1 MKLKPDYR
9 WSVAAVATLM
19 MSTASPAAE
28 KNTQEPEESPVKV
41 SIQGAEPSLEE
52 NLRAYLP
59 SLRNLKCESPAE
71 RIDRYIDSAQARLT
85 KGAEAMGYFT
95 AKFDMTSARQ
105 NNCWTFNILVEPG
118 PTVAVVK
125 SNIRITGAGA
135 QSDDFKAIASVPPY
149 TNNEVLVTQKYEDF
163 KTNLTRTASR
173 LGYFDA
179 EFKERE
185 IQVNVDT
192 RQAVVNLHFDTGKRY
207 QFGQVTVEQDVLA
220 DKYLKRYLRI
230 EAGKDYSSE
239 ELLRQQRLLENS
251 GYYSDV
257 QISSNYQNTENNRV
271 PVEIKTLRN
280 KRYAYT
286 SKLAFA
292 SDDGFTIEGGM
303 NARWVNSRGHKLDV
317 ALLYTQ
323 SGYLKTGFKYIVPL
337 WEPEN
342 EYAGI
347 DVSWIKSKDSIDFA
361 GIPLDT
367 YLDQRK
373 LEFNYNRRT
382 ESDWQQTAFLSF
394 FEEKFRLV
402 IDGDSIPDNT
412 QLTLLGV
419 RASKTKATT
428 DPLYPEKGWR
438 LSGEIKG
445 SHKSLLSDETLM
457 QARVDGKYLHSFENG
472 SKAIARGALGATW
485 VDTESVMPK
494 SLGFT
499 TGGQDSVRGFDS
511 NALGE
516 LDEYGEVSGG
526 KNLIV
531 TSLEYEHPLTEKFS
545 AAVFADA
552 GSAFDDW
559 NNYELQV
566 GAGVGV
572 RYKSPLGPV
581 RLDLAVPKDDTSDL
595 HFYFSLGPDL

>member
-1 MKLKPDYR
+1 MKLKPEYR
-9 WSVAAVATLM
+9 FGVVVFATLV
-19 MSTASPAAE
+19 MSSASPAAE
-28 KNTQEPEESPVKV
+28 TDKKEAEDSPVKV
-41 SIQGAEPSLEE
+41 NIQGAEPSLEE

-71 RIDRYIDSAQARLT
+71 RIERYIVSAQPKLT
-85 KGAEAMGYFT
+85 KGAEAMGYFA
-95 AKFDMTSARQ
+95 AKFEMNSARQ
-105 NNCWTFNILVEPG
+105 ANCWAFNLVVEPG
-118 PTVAVVK
+118 PTVTVAK
-125 SNIRITGAGA
+125 SNIQITGEGA
-135 QSDDFKAIASVPPY
+135 KLEDFVQIASNPPY
-149 TNNEVLVTQKYEDF
+149 VTDEVLVTQKYEDF
-163 KTNLTRTASR
+163 KTNLTRAASR

-179 EFKERE
+179 EFVEHE
-185 IQVNVDT
+185 IQVNIDA
-192 RQAVVNLHFDTGKRY
+192 RQAVVNLHFETGKRY
-207 QFGQVTVEQDVLA
+207 QFGEVNVEQEVLA
-220 DKYLKRYLRI
+220 PKYLKRYLRV
-230 EAGKDYSSE
+230 EAGKAYNSD

-257 QISSNYQNTENNRV
+257 QISSSYQNVENNRV

-286 SKLAFA
+286 GKLAYA

-303 NARWVNSRGHKLDV
+303 NARWVNNKGHKLDL

-337 WEPEN
+337 WEPEH
-342 EYAGI
+342 EYAGV
-347 DVSWIKSKDSIDFA
+347 DVSWIKSKDTIDFS
-361 GIPLDT
+361 GIPLAS

-382 ESDWQQTAFLSF
+382 ESDWQQTAFISF

-419 RASKTKATT
+419 RASKTKAT

-438 LSGEIKG
+438 FSGELKG
-445 SHKSLLSDETLM
+445 AHKSVLSDDTLM
-457 QARVDGKYLHSFENG
+457 QTRLDAKYLHTFENQA
-472 SKAIARGALGATW
+472 KVIARGALGATW
-485 VDTESVMPK
+485 VDQDSAMPQ

-511 NALGE
+511 NTLGE
-516 LDEYGEVSGG
+516 LDEYGEVAGA
-526 KNLIV
+526 KNLLV
-531 TSLEYEHPLTEKFS
+531 TSLEYEHPLTEKVS

-552 GSAFDDW
+552 GNAFNDW
-559 NNYELQV
+559 GSYKLKV
-566 GAGVGV
+566 GTGLGV

-581 RLDLAVPKDDTSDL
+581 RLDLAVPKDDTKDL

>member
-9 WSVAAVATLM
+9 LSVLALATLM
-19 MSTASPAAE
+19 VSTASPAAE
-28 KNTQEPEESPVKV
+28 QNNKEPEESPVKV

-59 SLRNLKCESPAE
+59 SLRNLKCESPTE
-71 RIDRYIDSAQARLT
+71 RIERYVDAAQPKLT

-105 NNCWTFNILVEPG
+105 NNCWVFNIVVEPG
-118 PTVAVVK
+118 PTVTVAK
-125 SNIRITGAGA
+125 SNIRITGEGA
-135 QSDDFKAIASVPPY
+135 KSDDFKVIASDPPY
-149 TNNEVLVTQKYEDF
+149 TDHEVLVTQKYEDF
-163 KTNLTRTASR
+163 KSSLTRAASR

-179 EFKERE
+179 QFVERE
-185 IQVNVDT
+185 IQVNLDS

-207 QFGQVTVEQDVLA
+207 QFGQVDVEQDVL
-220 DKYLKRYLRI
+220 DQKFLKRYLRV
-230 EAGKDYSSE
+230 EAGEDYNSE
-239 ELLRQQRLLENS
+239 DLLRQQRLLENS

-271 PVEIKTLRN
+271 PVEIKALRN

-286 SKLAFA
+286 GKLAFA

-303 NARWVNSRGHKLDV
+303 SARWVNRKGHKLDV

-337 WEPEN
+337 WEPEH

-361 GIPLDT
+361 GIPLAS

-382 ESDWQQTAFLSF
+382 ESDWQQTAFISF

-412 QLTLLGV
+412 QLTLI
-419 RASKTKATT
+419 A
-428 DPLYPEKGWR
+428 
-438 LSGEIKG
+438 
-445 SHKSLLSDETLM
+445 
-457 QARVDGKYLHSFENG
+457 ARVN
-472 SKAIARGALGATW
+472 
-485 VDTESVMPK
+485 K
-494 SLGFT
+494 SQKLLT
-499 TGGQDSVRGFDS
+499 P
-511 NALGE
+511 
-516 LDEYGEVSGG
+516 YVS
-526 KNLIV
+526 
-531 TSLEYEHPLTEKFS
+531 
-545 AAVFADA
+545 
-552 GSAFDDW
+552 
-559 NNYELQV
+559 
-566 GAGVGV
+566 
-572 RYKSPLGPV
+572 
-581 RLDLAVPKDDTSDL
+581 
-595 HFYFSLGPDL
+595 

>member
-9 WSVAAVATLM
+9 LSVVVLTTLV

-28 KNTQEPEESPVKV
+28 KDKKEPEDAPVKV
-41 SIQGAEPSLEE
+41 TVQGAEPSLEE

-59 SLRNLKCESPAE
+59 SLRNLKCESPTE
-71 RIDRYIDSAQARLT
+71 RIERYIDSAQAKLT

-95 AKFDMTSARQ
+95 AKFDMSSARQ
-105 NNCWTFNILVEPG
+105 NNCWVFNIVVEPG
-118 PTVAVVK
+118 PAVTVAK
-125 SNIRITGAGA
+125 SNIQITGEGA
-135 QSDDFKAIASVPPY
+135 QSDDFKEIASNPPY
-149 TNNEVLVTQKYEDF
+149 VKDEVLITQKYEDF
-163 KTNLTRTASR
+163 KSSLTRAASR

-179 EFKERE
+179 EFLERE
-185 IQVNVDT
+185 IQVNIDS
-192 RQAVVNLHFDTGKRY
+192 RQAVVNLHFETGKRY
-207 QFGQVTVEQDVLA
+207 QFGLVDIEQDVLNP
-220 DKYLKRYLRI
+220 KFLKRYLRV
-230 EAGKDYSSE
+230 ETGKDYNSE

-271 PVEIKTLRN
+271 PVEIKALRN

-286 SKLAFA
+286 GKLGFA
-292 SDDGFTIEGGM
+292 SGDGFTIEGGM
-303 NARWVNSRGHKLDV
+303 NARWVNSKGHKFDT

-337 WEPEN
+337 WEPEH

-361 GIPLDT
+361 GIPLAT

-382 ESDWQQTAFLSF
+382 ESDWQQTAFISF

-412 QLTLLGV
+412 QLTLVGARV
-419 RASKTKATT
+419 NKTKAT
-428 DPLYPEKGWR
+428 DPLYPERGWR
-438 LSGEIKG
+438 VSAELKG
-445 SHKSLLSDETLM
+445 SHKSVLSDETLL
-457 QARVDGKYLHSFENG
+457 QARVDGKYLHSFDG
-472 SKAIARGALGATW
+472 GRKAIVRGAVGATW
-485 VDTESVMPK
+485 VDKDSTMPQ

-516 LDEYGEVSGG
+516 FDEYGEVTGG

-531 TSLEYEHPLTEKFS
+531 TSLEYEHPLTEKIS
-545 AAVFADA
+545 AAIFADA
-552 GSAFDDW
+552 GSAFNDW
-559 NNYELQV
+559 QDYELHV
-566 GAGVGV
+566 GAGLGL

-581 RLDLAVPKDDTSDL
+581 RLDLAVPKDDNKDL

>member
-1 MKLKPDYR
+1 MKVKPEYR
-9 WSVAAVATLM
+9 LSVVVLTTLV

-28 KNTQEPEESPVKV
+28 KDNKEAEDLPVKV
-41 SIQGAEPSLEE
+41 AIQGAEETLAE

-59 SLRNLKCESPAE
+59 SLRNLKCESPTE
-71 RIDRYIDSAQARLT
+71 RIERYIDSAQPKLT
-85 KGAEAMGYFT
+85 KGAEAMGYFA
-95 AKFDMTSARQ
+95 AKFEMTSARQ
-105 NNCWTFNILVEPG
+105 NNCWSFNLVVEPG
-118 PTVAVVK
+118 PTVTVAK
-125 SNIRITGAGA
+125 SNIRVTGDGA
-135 QSDDFKAIASVPPY
+135 KLDDFKEIIKTPPY
-149 TNNEVLVTQKYEDF
+149 ANNEVLVTQKYEDF
-163 KTNLTRTASR
+163 KASLTRAASR

-179 EFKERE
+179 QFVERE
-185 IQVNVDT
+185 IQVNIDT
-192 RQAVVNLHFDTGKRY
+192 HQAVINLHFDTGKRY
-207 QFGQVTVEQDVLA
+207 QFGQVDIEQDVLSS
-220 DKYLKRYLRI
+220 KFLKRYLRV
-230 EAGKDYSSE
+230 EAGKDYNSE

-257 QISSNYQNTENNRV
+257 QISSNYQHTENLRV
-271 PVEIKTLRN
+271 PVEIKALRN

-286 SKLAFA
+286 GKLAFA
-292 SDDGFTIEGGM
+292 SEDGFTIEGGM
-303 NARWVNSRGHKLDV
+303 NARWVNSKGHKLDA

-337 WEPEN
+337 WEPEH

-347 DVSWIKSKDSIDFA
+347 DVAWIKSKDSIDFD
-361 GIPLDT
+361 GISLAT
-367 YLDQRK
+367 YLDQRN

-382 ESDWQQTAFLSF
+382 ESDWQQTVFISF

-402 IDGDSIPDNT
+402 IDGDSIPDDT
-412 QLTLLGV
+412 QLTLIGARV
-419 RASKTKATT
+419 NKTKAT
-428 DPLYPEKGWR
+428 DPLYPAKGWR
-438 LSGEIKG
+438 VSAEVKG
-445 SHKSLLSDETLM
+445 SHKSVLSDQTLM
-457 QARVDGKYLHSFENG
+457 QVRMDGKYLHSFDAG
-472 SKAIARGALGATW
+472 GKAIARGAVGATW
-485 VDTESVMPK
+485 VDTDSEMPK

-499 TGGQDSVRGFDS
+499 TGGQDSVRGVDS

-516 LDEYGEVSGG
+516 FDEYGEVTGG

-531 TSLEYEHPLTEKFS
+531 TSLEYEHPLTEKLS

-559 NNYELQV
+559 KNYRLNV

-581 RLDLAVPKDDTSDL
+581 RLDLAVPKDNTKDL

>member
-1 MKLKPDYR
+1 MKLKPDNR
-9 WSVAAVATLM
+9 LSVVVMATLL

-28 KNTQEPEESPVKV
+28 KEKKEPEASPVKV
-41 SIQGAEPSLEE
+41 SIQGAEPSLED

-71 RIDRYIDSAQARLT
+71 RIERYIDSAQSKLT

-105 NNCWTFNILVEPG
+105 NNCWAFNIVVEPG
-118 PTVAVVK
+118 PTVTVAK
-125 SNIRITGAGA
+125 SNIRITGQGA
-135 QSDDFKAIASVPPY
+135 QSDDFKEIASNPPY
-149 TNNEVLVTQKYEDF
+149 SNNEVLVTQKYEDF
-163 KTNLTRTASR
+163 KSSLTRAASR

-179 EFKERE
+179 QFVERE
-185 IQVNVDT
+185 IQVNIDS

-207 QFGQVTVEQDVLA
+207 QFGQVDIEQDVL
-220 DKYLKRYLRI
+220 DQKFLKRYLRV
-230 EAGKDYSSE
+230 EAGKDYNSE
-239 ELLRQQRLLENS
+239 DLLRQQRLLENS

-257 QISSNYQNTENNRV
+257 QISSNYQKTEKNRV
-271 PVEIKTLRN
+271 PVEIKALRN

-286 SKLAFA
+286 GKLAFA

-303 NARWVNSRGHKLDV
+303 SARWVNRKGHKLDV

-337 WEPEN
+337 WQPEH

-361 GIPLDT
+361 GIPLAT

-382 ESDWQQTAFLSF
+382 ESDWQQTAFISF

-412 QLTLLGV
+412 QLTLIGARV
-419 RASKTKATT
+419 NKTKAT

-438 LSGEIKG
+438 VSGEIKG
-445 SHKSLLSDETLM
+445 SHKSILSDETLL
-457 QARVDGKYLHSFENG
+457 QARVDGKYLHNFDSG
-472 SKAIARGALGATW
+472 GKAIARGAVGATW
-485 VDTESVMPK
+485 VDTDSVMPK

-516 LDEYGEVSGG
+516 FDEYGEVTGG
-526 KNLIV
+526 KNLLV
-531 TSLEYEHPLTEKFS
+531 TSLEYEHPVTEKIS

-559 NNYELQV
+559 KNYDLHV

-581 RLDLAVPKDDTSDL
+581 RLDLAVPKDNTKDL

>member
-1 MKLKPDYR
+1 MKLKPEYCLGCLFLT
-9 WSVAAVATLM
+9 TLVI
-19 MSTASPAAE
+19 STTSPAAE
-28 KNTQEPEESPVKV
+28 KNKSEPEESPVKV
-41 SIQGAEPSLEE
+41 TIQGAEESLEA

-71 RIDRYIDSAQARLT
+71 RIERYIDSAQPKLA
-85 KGAEAMGYFT
+85 KAAEAMGYFT
-95 AKFDMTSARQ
+95 AKFEMNSSRS
-105 NNCWTFNILVEPG
+105 NNCWVFSLVVEPG
-118 PTVAVVK
+118 PTVAVAK
-125 SNIRITGAGA
+125 SNIRVTGEGA
-135 QSDDFKAIASVPPY
+135 KLDDFKDIVSNPPY
-149 TNNEVLVTQKYEDF
+149 VNNEVLITQKYEDF
-163 KTNLTRTASR
+163 KTSLTRAASR
-173 LGYFDA
+173 LGFFDA
-179 EFKERE
+179 EFVERE

-192 RQAVVNLHFDTGKRY
+192 RQAVINLHFETGKRY
-207 QFGQVTVEQDVLA
+207 QFGQVDIEQDVLNP
-220 DKYLKRYLRI
+220 KFLKRYLRVKPG
-230 EAGKDYSSE
+230 EDYNSE

-257 QISSNYQNTENNRV
+257 QISSNYQKIENNRV
-271 PVEIKTLRN
+271 PVEMKALRN

-286 SKLAFA
+286 GKLAFA

-303 NARWVNSRGHKLDV
+303 NARWVNSKGHKLDL

-337 WEPEN
+337 WEPEH

-347 DVSWIKSKDSIDFA
+347 DVSWIKSKDSIDFF
-361 GIPLDT
+361 GIPLAT

-382 ESDWQQTAFLSF
+382 DNDWQQTAFISF

-412 QLTLLGV
+412 QLTLLGA
-419 RASKTKATT
+419 RASKTKAT
-428 DPLYPEKGWR
+428 DPLYPQKGWR
-438 LSGEIKG
+438 VSGELKG
-445 SHKSLLSDETLM
+445 SHKSLMSDETLM
-457 QARVDGKYLHSFENG
+457 QARLDGKYLHTFENKG
-472 SKAIARGALGATW
+472 KAIARGALGATW
-485 VDTESVMPK
+485 VEAESVMPK

-499 TGGQDSVRGFDS
+499 TGGQDSVRGFGS

-531 TSLEYEHPLTEKFS
+531 ASLEYEHPITEKLG

-552 GSAFDDW
+552 GSAFDSWSDYKL
-559 NNYELQV
+559 NV
-566 GAGVGV
+566 GAGFGV

-581 RLDLAVPKDDTSDL
+581 RLDLAVPKDDTKDL

>member
-9 WSVAAVATLM
+9 LSVVVLVTLV

-28 KNTQEPEESPVKV
+28 QDKKEPEAPPVKV
-41 SIQGAEPSLEE
+41 VIQGAEPSLEA
-52 NLRAYLP
+52 NLHAYLP
-59 SLRNLKCESPAE
+59 SLRNLKCESPTE
-71 RIDRYIDSAQARLT
+71 RIERYIEAAQPKLT

-105 NNCWTFNILVEPG
+105 TNCWVFNIVVEPG
-118 PTVAVVK
+118 PTVTVAK
-125 SNIRITGAGA
+125 SNIRITGEGA
-135 QSDDFKAIASVPPY
+135 QSDDFKEIASNPPY
-149 TNNEVLVTQKYEDF
+149 TSDEILVTQKYEDF
-163 KTNLTRTASR
+163 KSSLTRAASH

-179 EFKERE
+179 QFVERE
-185 IQVNVDT
+185 IQVNIDS

-207 QFGQVTVEQDVLA
+207 QFGQVDIDQDVLNP
-220 DKYLKRYLRI
+220 KFLKRYLRV
-230 EAGKDYSSE
+230 ETGKDYNSE

-257 QISSNYQNTENNRV
+257 QISSNYQDTENNRV
-271 PVEIKTLRN
+271 PVEIKALRN

-286 SKLAFA
+286 GKLGFA
-292 SDDGFTIEGGM
+292 SGDGFTIEGGM
-303 NARWVNSRGHKLDV
+303 NARWVNNKGHKFDT

-337 WEPEN
+337 WEPEH

-361 GIPLDT
+361 GIPLAT

-382 ESDWQQTAFLSF
+382 ESDWQQTAFISF

-412 QLTLLGV
+412 QLTLIGARV
-419 RASKTKATT
+419 NKTKAT

-445 SHKSLLSDETLM
+445 AHKSVLSDETLL

-472 SKAIARGALGATW
+472 SKAIARGAVGATW
-485 VDTESVMPK
+485 VETDSVMPK

-516 LDEYGEVSGG
+516 LDEYGEVTGG

-531 TSLEYEHPLTEKFS
+531 TSLEYERPMTEKIS

-559 NNYELQV
+559 KNYELHV

-581 RLDLAVPKDDTSDL
+581 RLDLAVPKDDTKDL

>member
-1 MKLKPDYR
+1 MKLRPEYR
-9 WSVAAVATLM
+9 LGVVVLTTLV
-19 MSTASPAAE
+19 MSTASLAAE
-28 KNTQEPEESPVKV
+28 KNNKEAEESPVKV
-41 SIQGAEPSLEE
+41 TIQGAEASLET
-52 NLRAYLP
+52 NLQAYLP
-59 SLRNLKCESPAE
+59 SLRSLKCESPAE
-71 RIDRYIDSAQARLT
+71 RIERYIDSAQPKLT
-85 KGAEAMGYFT
+85 KGAEAMGYFA
-95 AKFDMTSARQ
+95 AKFEMKAVRPS
-105 NNCWTFNILVEPG
+105 NCWTFNILVEPG
-118 PTVAVVK
+118 AVVKVAK
-125 SNIRITGAGA
+125 SNIRITGDGA
-135 QSDDFKAIASVPPY
+135 KLEDFTQITSSPPY
-149 TNNEVLVTQKYEDF
+149 VNDEVLVTQKYEDF
-163 KTNLTRTASR
+163 KSNLTRTASR

-179 EFKERE
+179 EFVERE
-185 IQVNVDT
+185 IQVNIDT
-192 RQAVVNLHFDTGKRY
+192 HQAVVNLHFETGKRH
-207 QFGQVTVEQDVLA
+207 QFGQVGIEQDVLA
-220 DKYLKRYLRI
+220 AKYLKRYMRV
-230 EAGKDYSSE
+230 EAGKNYNSD

-257 QISSNYQNTENNRV
+257 QISSSYQNIENNRI
-271 PVEIKTLRN
+271 PVEIKALRN

-286 SKLAFA
+286 GKLAFA

-303 NARWVNSRGHKLDV
+303 NARWVNSKGHKLDT

-337 WEPEN
+337 WEPEH

-347 DVSWIKSKDSIDFA
+347 DVSWIKSKDSIDFV
-361 GIPLDT
+361 GIPLAT

-382 ESDWQQTAFLSF
+382 DTDWQQTAFISF

-402 IDGDSIPDNT
+402 IEGDSIPDNT
-412 QLTLLGV
+412 QLTLVGTRV
-419 RASKTKATT
+419 SKTKAT

-438 LSGEIKG
+438 VAGEMKG
-445 SHKSLLSDETLM
+445 AHKRVLSDETLV
-457 QARVDGKYLHSFENG
+457 QARVDAKYLHTFENKG
-472 SKAIARGALGATW
+472 KAIARGSLGATW
-485 VDTESVMPK
+485 VDEESLMPK

-516 LDEYGEVSGG
+516 LDEYGKISGG
-526 KNLIV
+526 ENLIV
-531 TSLEYEHPLTEKFS
+531 TSLEYEYPITEKVS

-552 GSAFDDW
+552 GSAFNDW
-559 NNYELQV
+559 GDYQVNV

-581 RLDLAVPKDDTSDL
+581 RLDLAVPQDDANDL

>member
-1 MKLKPDYR
+1 MKLKPEYR
-9 WSVAAVATLM
+9 LGVVLFTTLVM
-19 MSTASPAAE
+19 ATASPAAE
-28 KNTQEPEESPVKV
+28 KKKKEAEESPVNV
-41 SIQGAEPSLEE
+41 SIQGAEEDLEQ

-59 SLRNLKCESPAE
+59 SLRNLKCDSPAD
-71 RIDRYIDSAQARLT
+71 RIERYIDSAQPKLT
-85 KGAEAMGYFT
+85 KGAEAMGYFA
-95 AKFDMTSARQ
+95 AKFDMTSARPG
-105 NNCWTFNILVEPG
+105 NCWLFNLVVEPG
-118 PTVAVVK
+118 EPVKVSK
-125 SNIRITGAGA
+125 SNIQVTGAGA
-135 QSDDFKAIASVPPY
+135 KLEDFTQITSSLPY
-149 TNNEVLVTQKYEDF
+149 TNGEILVTQKYEDF

-179 EFKERE
+179 NFVERE
-185 IQVNVDT
+185 IQVNIDT
-192 RQAVVNLHFDTGKRY
+192 RQAVINLHFETGKRY
-207 QFGQVTVEQDVLA
+207 QFGKVDIEQDVL
-220 DKYLKRYLRI
+220 DPKFLNRYMRVQS
-230 EAGKDYSSE
+230 GKDYNSD

-257 QISSNYQNTENNRV
+257 QISSSYQKIENNQV
-271 PVEIKTLRN
+271 PVEIKALRN

-286 SKLAFA
+286 GKLAFE
-292 SDDGFTIEGGM
+292 SEDGFTIEGGM
-303 NARWVNSRGHKLDV
+303 NARWVNSKGHKFDA

-337 WEPEN
+337 WEPEH

-361 GIPLDT
+361 GIPLST

-382 ESDWQQTAFLSF
+382 DNDWQQTAFISF

-412 QLTLLGV
+412 RLTLLGV
-419 RASKTKATT
+419 RANKTKST
-428 DPLYPEKGWR
+428 DPLFPEKGWR
-438 LSGEIKG
+438 VSGELKG
-445 SHKSLLSDETLM
+445 AHKSVLSDETLM
-457 QARVDGKYLHSFENG
+457 QARVDGKYLHTFENEG
-472 SKAIARGALGATW
+472 KAIARGALGATW
-485 VDTESVMPK
+485 VDQDSLMPK

-511 NALGE
+511 NTLGE
-516 LDEYGEVSGG
+516 LDEYGEVTGG

-531 TSLEYEHPLTEKFS
+531 TSFEYEHPITEKIS
-545 AAVFADA
+545 AAVFTDA
-552 GSAFDDW
+552 GSAFDSW
-559 NNYELQV
+559 NDYQLNV

-581 RLDLAVPKDDTSDL
+581 RLDLAVPKDDAKDL

>member
-1 MKLKPDYR
+1 MKLKPEYR
-9 WSVAAVATLM
+9 LGVVVLTTLV

-28 KNTQEPEESPVKV
+28 NDKKEAEDSPIKIT
-41 SIQGAEPSLEE
+41 IQGAEASLSD

-71 RIDRYIDSAQARLT
+71 RIERYIDAAQPKLT

-95 AKFDMTSARQ
+95 AKFEMTSSRQ
-105 NNCWTFNILVEPG
+105 ANCWSFNIVVESG
-118 PTVAVVK
+118 PTVTVAK

-135 QSDDFKAIASVPPY
+135 KLEDFMQIASNPPY
-149 TNNEVLVTQKYEDF
+149 VKDEVLVTQKYEDF
-163 KTNLTRTASR
+163 KTSLTRTASR

-179 EFKERE
+179 EFIERE
-185 IQVNVDT
+185 IQVNIDT
-192 RQAVVNLHFDTGKRY
+192 RQAVVNLHFETGKRY
-207 QFGQVTVEQDVLA
+207 QFGQVDVEQDVLA
-220 DKYLKRYLRI
+220 SKYLKRYLRV
-230 EAGKDYSSE
+230 EAGKDYDSD

-257 QISSNYQNTENNRV
+257 QISSNYQNVENNRV
-271 PVEIKTLRN
+271 PVEIKALRN

-286 SKLAFA
+286 GKLAYA

-303 NARWVNSRGHKLDV
+303 NARWVNSKGHKLDT

-323 SGYLKTGFKYIVPL
+323 SGYLKAGFKYIVPL
-337 WEPEN
+337 WEPEH
-342 EYAGI
+342 EYAGM
-347 DVSWIKSKDSIDFA
+347 DVSWIKSKDSIDFF
-361 GIPLDT
+361 GIPLAT

-382 ESDWQQTAFLSF
+382 EGDWQQTAFISF

-412 QLTLLGV
+412 QLTLLGARV
-419 RASKTKATT
+419 SKTKAT

-438 LSGEIKG
+438 FSGELKG
-445 SHKSLLSDETLM
+445 SHKSVLSDDTLM
-457 QARVDGKYLHSFENG
+457 QARVDAKYLHTLE
-472 SKAIARGALGATW
+472 SKAKLIARGAVGATW
-485 VDTESVMPK
+485 VEQDSIMPQ

-516 LDEYGEVSGG
+516 LDEYGEVVGA

-531 TSLEYEHPLTEKFS
+531 TSLEYEHPVTEKLS

-552 GSAFDDW
+552 GSAFNDW
-559 NNYELQV
+559 GDYKVNV
-566 GAGVGV
+566 GAGLGV

-581 RLDLAVPKDDTSDL
+581 RLDLAVPKDDTKDF

>member
-1 MKLKPDYR
+1 MQLKPEYR
-9 WSVAAVATLM
+9 LGAVVLTTLM

-28 KNTQEPEESPVKV
+28 EKNKEAEESPVKV
-41 SIQGAEPSLEE
+41 TIQGAEEGLEG

-59 SLRNLKCESPAE
+59 SLRNLKCEAPAE
-71 RIDRYIDSAQARLT
+71 RIERYIDAAQPKLA
-85 KGAEAMGYFT
+85 KSAEAMGYFS
-95 AKFDMTSARQ
+95 AKFEMTSARQ
-105 NNCWTFNILVEPG
+105 SNCWVFNISVEPG
-118 PTVAVVK
+118 ATVTVAK
-125 SNIRITGAGA
+125 SNIRITGDGA
-135 QSDDFKAIASVPPY
+135 KLDDFKEIASAPPY
-149 TNNEVLVTQKYEDF
+149 VNDEVLVTQKYEDF

-179 EFKERE
+179 EFVERE
-185 IQVNVDT
+185 IQVNIDAH
-192 RQAVVNLHFDTGKRY
+192 QAVVNLHFETGKRY
-207 QFGQVTVEQDVLA
+207 QFGQVDIEQDVLA
-220 DKYLKRYLRI
+220 PKFLKRYMRV
-230 EAGKDYSSE
+230 EAGKDYNSE

-271 PVEIKTLRN
+271 PVEIKALRN

-292 SDDGFTIEGGM
+292 SGDGFTIEGGM
-303 NARWVNSRGHKLDV
+303 NARWVNSKGHKLDT

-337 WEPEN
+337 WEPEH

-347 DVSWIKSKDSIDFA
+347 DVSWIKSKDSVDFA
-361 GIPLDT
+361 GIPLST

-382 ESDWQQTAFLSF
+382 DSDWQQTAFISF

-412 QLTLLGV
+412 QLTLLGARV
-419 RASKTKATT
+419 SKTKAT

-438 LSGEIKG
+438 VSGEIKG
-445 SHKSLLSDETLM
+445 SHKSVLSDETLM
-457 QARVDGKYLHSFENG
+457 QARVDGKYLYTFDKG
-472 SKAIARGALGATW
+472 SKVIARSALGATW
-485 VDTESVMPK
+485 VETDSLMPK

-516 LDEYGEVSGG
+516 LDEYGEVMGG

-531 TSLEYEHPLTEKFS
+531 TSLEYEHPLTEKLG

-552 GSAFDDW
+552 GSAFDSW
-559 NNYELQV
+559 SAHKLNV

-581 RLDLAVPKDDTSDL
+581 RLDLAVPKDDTKDL